1 MNACFWDGSGLLAAE
16 AIKVAKLDLPRS
28 ATIALAIALG
38 VYLVVL
44 TGLSIF
50 ASRKVETEEDYL
62 VAGRN
67 LPLFLCWGTLIATW
81 FGAASMT
88 AASEAAREDGL
99 IGVILDPF
107 ACAATLVFAGLFYAA
122 PMWRM
127 KLLTTGDFFRRT
139 YGTKAELIGAFIQIP
154 SYFGWI
160 ALQYK
165 ALGDMQE
172 LYFGIPAGW
181 GIVIA
186 CGVTLAYTMIGGMWS
201 VTLTDTAQI
210 VFAFFGL
217 LMLAFSAY
225 SSFGGGS
232 AFIGI
237 DRLIAQT
244 EPSHLTLLPEAT
256 ALAIL
261 GYCGT
266 WATGLFGN
274 IPGQDLQQRIFSA
287 RDSKTA
293 SRACILAGVLY
304 LAFGSI
310 PVSLGLI
317 SRLIEPDAEGGI
329 LQLMAAKYLTP
340 TMAVI
345 FVVSFTSIVVS
356 TATSAVL
363 APATILGHNVLSRIA
378 IFKNRGLVLDRF
390 CVFLISMGGL
400 ALAFSGQSKM
410 ALLDLALSM
419 QLVALFIPL
428 TMGLYGR
435 PRSSWAAILAMGFG
449 ITCFMARWLPE
460 QIFLVQ
466 PDSFEG
472 EYPDYVAQLFPA
484 SAGLLRDML
493 TIPADLYGFGAS
505 LVGYFVGQAIGYRS
519 QPINDQTLKDAWG
532 DEWHRYS

>member
-1 MNACFWDGSGLLAAE
+1 M
-16 AIKVAKLDLPRS
+16 
-28 ATIALAIALG
+28 
-38 VYLVVL
+38 
-44 TGLSIF
+44 
-50 ASRKVETEEDYL
+50 
-62 VAGRN
+62 
-67 LPLFLCWGTLIATW
+67 
-81 FGAASMT
+81 
-88 AASEAAREDGL
+88 
-99 IGVILDPF
+99 
-107 ACAATLVFAGLFYAA
+107 
-122 PMWRM
+122 
-127 KLLTTGDFFRRT
+127 
-139 YGTKAELIGAFIQIP
+139 
-154 SYFGWI
+154 
-160 ALQYK
+160 
-165 ALGDMQE
+165 
-172 LYFGIPAGW
+172 
-181 GIVIA
+181 
-186 CGVTLAYTMIGGMWS
+186 
-201 VTLTDTAQI
+201 
-210 VFAFFGL
+210 
-217 LMLAFSAY
+217 
-225 SSFGGGS
+225 
-232 AFIGI
+232 
-237 DRLIAQT
+237 
-244 EPSHLTLLPEAT
+244 
-256 ALAIL
+256 
-261 GYCGT
+261 
-266 WATGLFGN
+266 
-274 IPGQDLQQRIFSA
+274 
-287 RDSKTA
+287 
-293 SRACILAGVLY
+293 LY

-472 EYPDYVAQLFPA
+472 EYPDYVAVVPGLGRVAPRHADDSGRPLRIWCQPRRLFRRPGHWLSFPA
-484 SAGLLRDML
+484 HQRPDIKRRLGR
-493 TIPADLYGFGAS
+493 
-505 LVGYFVGQAIGYRS
+505 
-519 QPINDQTLKDAWG
+519 
-532 DEWHRYS
+532 